1 MVTVQLDEQ
10 ALENFFAGFL
20 RKYRDFVAKELITVA
35 GKLPLYNSVPVKVE
49 IWLDKDQ
56 AYATILL
63 SNTAPSGVAIEILHD
78 PLMCIATANSKRFEY
93 GEQGK
98 FLYLFQVNSKRFP
111 EWNLDKFTEDFIK
124 YEVATCSIKK

>member
-20 RKYRDFVAKELITVA
+20 TKYRELVAKELISIS
-35 GKLPLYNSVPVKVE
+35 GKLPLYKSVPVKVE
-49 IWLDKDQ
+49 IWMDRDHT
-56 AYATILL
+56 YATVVL

-78 PLMCIATANSKRFEY
+78 PLMCVATANSKRFEY

-98 FLYLFQVNSKRFP
+98 FLYPFQVNAKDFP
-111 EWNLDKFTEDFIK
+111 KWNLDKFTEDFIK